1 MDLIGK
7 IHPSSSK
14 CHSYIIVATNYF
26 TKWVEAQ
33 LMVSVTQ
40 NDIIKFIQNQIAYRF
55 GIPEAIMDD
64 QGTIFTCDKV
74 VAFAQ

>member
-1 MDLIGK
+1 
-7 IHPSSSK
+7 
-14 CHSYIIVATNYF
+14 
-26 TKWVEAQ
+26 
-33 LMVSVTQ
+33 MVSVTQ

-74 VAFAQ
+74 VAFAQQFGMKSFILCLSMPKLTNKQKPLTRLL